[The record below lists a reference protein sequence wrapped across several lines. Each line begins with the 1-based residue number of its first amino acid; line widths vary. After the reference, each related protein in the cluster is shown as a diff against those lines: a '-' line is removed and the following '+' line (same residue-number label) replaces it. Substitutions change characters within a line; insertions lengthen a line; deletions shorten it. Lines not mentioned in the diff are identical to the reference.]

1 MTDKRICGYP
11 ERGVLCRSTEML
23 VLPDGTEAER
33 CAAHYGM
40 ELPAGPF
47 AAQRPTYEVGRAA
60 RDGMIETVAAS
71 IERLFERGIITP
83 AEQLG
88 HVPVTP
94 GAVARRVA
102 AVVVDDL
109 AADALAR
116 AMAGM
121 AMGMAGS

>member
-1 MTDKRICGYP
+1 MTDKPICGYP
-11 ERGVLCRSTEML
+11 EGGVLCRSTEML
-23 VLPDGTEAER
+23 VLPDGTEAKR
-33 CAAHYGM
+33 CADHYGL
-40 ELPAGPF
+40 EAPSGPF
-47 AAQRPTYEVGRAA
+47 AAQRPTFEVGRAA
-60 RDGMIETVAAS
+60 RDGMIETVASS

-83 AEQLG
+83 AEKLG
-88 HVPVTP
+88 QAPATP

>member
-1 MTDKRICGYP
+1 MTDKPICGYP
-11 ERGVLCRSTEML
+11 ENGVLCRSTEML

-33 CAAHYGM
+33 CPEHYGM
-40 ELPAGPF
+40 EQPPGPF

-60 RDGMIETVAAS
+60 RDGMIETVAS
-71 IERLFERGIITP
+71 TIERLFERGVITP
-83 AEQLG
+83 AGQLG
-88 HVPVTP
+88 SAPATP

-109 AADALAR
+109 SADALAR

-121 AMGMAGS
+121 AMGMAGT